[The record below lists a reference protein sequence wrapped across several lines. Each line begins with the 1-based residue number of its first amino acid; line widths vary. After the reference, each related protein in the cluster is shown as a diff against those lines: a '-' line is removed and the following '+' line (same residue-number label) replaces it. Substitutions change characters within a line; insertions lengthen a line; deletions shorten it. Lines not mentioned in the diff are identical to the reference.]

1 MTSRFRLRLFTV
13 LFVFAVIITFSIAA
27 IDHQRLKERTVKD
40 NELQIDQVTE
50 TVKYALNT
58 IDKAYYYLDAETSV
72 KMTDNTMY
80 LQNKYKENQ
89 DISTWDLDS
98 LSEKLEMDIYFFDE
112 GNKIV
117 YSNSVKEIGLDFS
130 VCCQTFDKVLKERRE
145 SGELYIDGIDV
156 DQQTG
161 EVKKF
166 SYMATP
172 DKKYLIELGYSLE
185 NEQVFKEFNFLKI
198 TDELVDEFDIVDGIQ
213 VLNFGGLPFGTVQNS
228 DEVPPKRRD
237 AFERVRE
244 TNEIVEIK
252 SVYKGKEAIYRYIP
266 YQSKYDEGSTK
277 TKVVE
282 IIYSID
288 NLNLLL
294 KENQK
299 TLLIQLILILFV
311 TFVVSSVIASW
322 FAKPV
327 YLAYHDSLTDL
338 KNRASFDDYLG
349 EVLAD
354 KNEQTALLMM
364 DLDNFKLVND
374 YLGHGKGDYLLR
386 LIAQTIKEAVGKYE
400 TFRLGGD
407 EFAVIMKNGS
417 QEDAEII
424 AEKIIKELNH
434 VLKKEKDICSLSV
447 SISVGIAISTK
458 DISPN
463 ALYKHADIALY
474 QSKEKGKNQ
483 YQVFKEQIEPNIP
496 FS

>member
-1 MTSRFRLRLFTV
+1 M
-13 LFVFAVIITFSIAA
+13 
-27 IDHQRLKERTVKD
+27 
-40 NELQIDQVTE
+40 
-50 TVKYALNT
+50 
-58 IDKAYYYLDAETSV
+58 
-72 KMTDNTMY
+72 
-80 LQNKYKENQ
+80 
-89 DISTWDLDS
+89 
-98 LSEKLEMDIYFFDE
+98 
-112 GNKIV
+112 
-117 YSNSVKEIGLDFS
+117 
-130 VCCQTFDKVLKERRE
+130 
-145 SGELYIDGIDV
+145 
-156 DQQTG
+156 
-161 EVKKF
+161 
-166 SYMATP
+166 
-172 DKKYLIELGYSLE
+172 
-185 NEQVFKEFNFLKI
+185 
-198 TDELVDEFDIVDGIQ
+198 
-213 VLNFGGLPFGTVQNS
+213 
-228 DEVPPKRRD
+228 
-237 AFERVRE
+237 
-244 TNEIVEIK
+244 
-252 SVYKGKEAIYRYIP
+252 
-266 YQSKYDEGSTK
+266 
-277 TKVVE
+277 E